1 MTAHLINVAELET
14 FFKFNAAITV
24 VDVRKKPAVE
34 SEPAMIKGAVWHAH
48 DAVDI
53 WADDL
58 PNDVVVIC
66 YCVHGHAVSQ
76 SAVAALRAKGRD
88 AYYLRG
94 GLEAWLHAS
103 GPIRL

>member
-58 PNDVVVIC
+58 PNGRC
-66 YCVHGHAVSQ
+66 RCLL
-76 SAVAALRAKGRD
+76 LRARPRGQPKRGRCTPCQG
-88 AYYLRG
+88 A
-94 GLEAWLHAS
+94 
-103 GPIRL
+103 

>member
-53 WADDL
+53 WAA
-58 PNDVVVIC
+58 VI
-66 YCVHGHAVSQ
+66 
-76 SAVAALRAKGRD
+76 SARSLRSRLLRRLRLALMA
-88 AYYLRG
+88 
-94 GLEAWLHAS
+94 
-103 GPIRL
+103 